1 MPKIVWTIVGLALL
15 TGCDGQ
21 PGRSGDPP
29 ATAKP
34 LTVYSGRN
42 ERLVQPILDRFTQRS
57 GIPIRVRYGS
67 TSELAA
73 TLMEEGHGTPAA
85 LFISQD
91 GAALGALSR
100 AGLLRPLPADLLEQV
115 PPQFRSG
122 GGDWVGLSGRAR
134 VVVYNVTRIDPA
146 DLPQSL
152 TDVANPRFKGRF
164 GIAPSNAS
172 FQAHLAAFRAL
183 NGAESV
189 AALLDGLVR
198 NAPQRYPKN
207 SPIVQAVIAGEI
219 DWGLVNHYYLW
230 RALREDPDAPARN
243 FFMPADDGS
252 SFVNLA
258 GAGLL
263 REDSRSVELLRFLLS
278 DEAQHYFAEETFEY
292 PLVAGVDPAVA
303 LPPLSEVSISQMDY
317 GRLAENLET
326 VLQQISDSGLLQ
338 F

>member
-1 MPKIVWTIVGLALL
+1 
-15 TGCDGQ
+15 
-21 PGRSGDPP
+21 
-29 ATAKP
+29 
-34 LTVYSGRN
+34 
-42 ERLVQPILDRFTQRS
+42 
-57 GIPIRVRYGS
+57 
-67 TSELAA
+67 
-73 TLMEEGHGTPAA
+73 MEEGHGTPAA

-100 AGLLRPLPADLLEQV
+100 TGLLRPLPADLLEQV
-115 PPQFRSG
+115 PPQFRSAR
-122 GGDWVGLSGRAR
+122 GDWVGLSGRAR
-134 VVVYNVTRIDPA
+134 VVVYNVTRIEPA

-183 NGAESV
+183 NGAESF

-230 RALREDPDAPARN
+230 RALQEDPDAPARN

-303 LPPLSEVSISQMDY
+303 LPPLSEVSTSQMDY